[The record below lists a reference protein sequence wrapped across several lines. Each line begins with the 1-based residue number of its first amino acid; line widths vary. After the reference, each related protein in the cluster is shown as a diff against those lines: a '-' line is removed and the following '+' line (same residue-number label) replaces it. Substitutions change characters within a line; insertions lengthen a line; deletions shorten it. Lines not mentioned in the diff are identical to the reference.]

1 MQLSFLRRPDELN
14 ECLHLSNQAESTA
27 GALSVPYRADSV
39 PGFLGQNSASYYLSP
54 RVLFYRKEGV
64 CTMTLSW
71 GPLIYDECHLE
82 RLEKVKLWGVMVL
95 PCPVGLEDVFNWRLL
110 GRMLSL

>member
-1 MQLSFLRRPDELN
+1 MQLSSWRRPDERN
-14 ECLHLSNQAESTA
+14 ECLRLPNQAESTA
-27 GALSVPYRADSV
+27 AALSVPYRADGV

-54 RVLFYRKEGV
+54 RVLFYSTEGV
-64 CTMTLSW
+64 CTTTLSW
-71 GPLIYDECHLE
+71 GPLIYDECHPE

-95 PCPVGLEDVFNWRLL
+95 PCPVGLEHVFNWWFL